1 MKRYLFL
8 FACLLLAYVAPAQ
21 ELNCTVNLNSDQL
34 VAVQKTDFSYFSQL
48 KTVISDLMNNR
59 RWTNDQFGQN
69 EKINCTLTVNLLRSE
84 TQGVFQ
90 GNAQLTVSR
99 PVYGTNYQTI
109 ILSYVDRGFNFS
121 WLPTQPIFYRE
132 NQFSDDLTQMLAF
145 YANIILAVDY
155 DSFSRQGGNPY
166 IQRAYQVVNLAQAS
180 SPNQSDWSNTDNG
193 RRNRFW
199 LVENLQSQQVIPFR
213 DGFYNY
219 HRLGLDAFASNPVQ
233 ARKYT
238 MDLLT
243 NMRQITLQKPGAVL
257 LNSFFDAK
265 SDELL
270 NIMAEGTRDERR
282 RAFDLLSFLDP
293 SKTENYRRL
302 LN

>member
-8 FACLLLAYVAPAQ
+8 FFTLLSVRLSAQ
-21 ELNCTVNLNSDQL
+21 ELNCNVILNSDQL

-48 KTVISDLMNNR
+48 KTVISDIMNNR
-59 RWTNDQFGQN
+59 RWTNDQFSVN
-69 EKINCTLTVNLLRSE
+69 ERINCTLTVNLLRSE

-99 PVYGTNYQTI
+99 PVYGTSYQTV
-109 ILSYVDRGFNFS
+109 ILSYVDRSFNFS

-132 NQFSDDLTQMLAF
+132 NQFSDDLTQTLAF
-145 YANIILAVDY
+145 YANTILAVDY

-166 IQRAYQVVNLAQAS
+166 IQRAYQIVNLAQAS
-180 SPNQSDWSNTDNG
+180 SPNAGDWATTDNG
-193 RRNRFW
+193 RRNRYW
-199 LVENLQSQQVIPFR
+199 LIENLQSQQVIPFR

-238 MDLLT
+238 MDLL
-243 NMRQITLQKPGAVL
+243 NNIRQITLQKPGAVL

-270 NIMAEGTRDERR
+270 NIMAEGTRDERK

-293 SKTENYRRL
+293 TKTENYRRL

>member
-1 MKRYLFL
+1 MKYGLFL
-8 FACLLLAYVAPAQ
+8 FFALLAAHLAPAQ

-132 NQFSDDLTQMLAF
+132 NQFSDDLTQILAF

-213 DGFYNY
+213 DGFYTY

-270 NIMAEGTRDERR
+270 NIMAEGTRDERK

>member
-1 MKRYLFL
+1 MKRSLFL
-8 FACLLLAYVAPAQ
+8 FFALLIARSSPAQ

-48 KTVISDLMNNR
+48 KTVISELMNNR

-99 PVYGTNYQTI
+99 PVYGTNYQTV

-132 NQFSDDLTQMLAF
+132 NQFSDDLTQTLAF

-166 IQRAYQVVNLAQAS
+166 IQRAYQIVNLAQAS

-243 NMRQITLQKPGAVL
+243 NMRQITLQKPSAVL

-270 NIMAEGTRDERR
+270 NIMAEGTRDERK

>member
-8 FACLLLAYVAPAQ
+8 SVCLLAAHLAPAQ

-132 NQFSDDLTQMLAF
+132 NQFSDDLTQILAF

-270 NIMAEGTRDERR
+270 NIMAEGTRDERK